1 MREDGIKLKNK
12 EINIRWRDR
21 ARKSLTPPP

>member
-12 EINIRWRDR
+12 EINLDEEIEPE
-21 ARKSLTPPP
+21 SVTPPP